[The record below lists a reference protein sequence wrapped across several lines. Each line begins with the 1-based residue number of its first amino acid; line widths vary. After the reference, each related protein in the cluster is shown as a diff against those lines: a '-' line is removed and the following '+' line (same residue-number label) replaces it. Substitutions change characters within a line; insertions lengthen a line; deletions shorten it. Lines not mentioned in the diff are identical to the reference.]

1 MYSLKT
7 NILPTELCPAS
18 LLTLHEAVPDL
29 TTYFLWVH
37 SDSPCLWW
45 PLAVFLP
52 LPSTT
57 GWVLTPRPLIHLGYF
72 CTRERTQLQF
82 LYVDMQFCWCHLFWS
97 WLSPK
102 CGFQYLRQNS
112 GGYRSMILYLDT
124 LSASTECVSVLMPHW
139 FCCFGFAVELEE
151 DVAIPPSGFL
161 LSCDFFY
168 LYGLW
173 CLHVQFRICF
183 SISEKNGIGI
193 LMRTLLN
200 GWNLLVFLALSTKRI
215 RWKITGM
222 IILTLL

>member
-1 MYSLKT
+1 MYSLKA

-18 LLTLHEAVPDL
+18 LLTLHEAVQDL

-57 GWVLTPRPLIHLGYF
+57 GWVLTPRSLIHLGYF

-102 CGFQYLRQNS
+102 CAFQYLRQNS

-151 DVAIPPSGFL
+151 DVAIPPVVFFSLAISSIFMAFGASMYSLGF
-161 LSCDFFY
+161 
-168 LYGLW
+168 
-173 CLHVQFRICF
+173 
-183 SISEKNGIGI
+183 
-193 LMRTLLN
+193 
-200 GWNLLVFLALSTKRI
+200 VFLFLKRMVLEFWWEHYWMVEI
-215 RWKITGM
+215 CLCFWNFQLKGYDGK
-222 IILTLL
+222 